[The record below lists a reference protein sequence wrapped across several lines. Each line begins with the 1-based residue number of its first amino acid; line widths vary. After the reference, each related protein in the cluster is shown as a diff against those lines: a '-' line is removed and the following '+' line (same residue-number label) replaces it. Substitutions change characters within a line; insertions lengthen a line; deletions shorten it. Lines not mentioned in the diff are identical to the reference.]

1 MANAYKTV
9 FLSDIS
15 SSTEEQILTTAAST
29 EKIVKELRFTNTTSS
44 AVSFSCW
51 LETTASPAVHYHLAK
66 DMTIPANSSLN
77 VVDNVLVVEQASPS
91 GAAVLKCQAGTATA
105 IDVVCSYLEIT

>member
-1 MANAYKTV
+1 MPNAYKTV
-9 FLSDIS
+9 FLGDIS
-15 SSTEEQILTTAAST
+15 SSAEEQILATAAST

-51 LETTASPAVHYHLAK
+51 IETTTAPTVHYHLAK

-77 VVDNVLVVEQASPS
+77 VVDNVLVIEPS
-91 GAAVLKCQAGTATA
+91 QDAATLKCQAGTATA
-105 IDVVCSYLEIT
+105 VDVVCSYLEIT

>member
-51 LETTASPAVHYHLAK
+51 LELNASSTVHYHLAK

-77 VVDNVLVVEQASPS
+77 VVDNVLVVEQASA
-91 GAAVLKCQAGTATA
+91 GAGTLKCQAGTAA
-105 IDVVCSYLEIT
+105 AVDVVCSYLEIT

>member
-9 FLSDIS
+9 FLSNIS
-15 SSTEEQILTTAAST
+15 SSAEEEILGTATST

-44 AVSFSCW
+44 AVLFSCW
-51 LETTASPAVHYHLAK
+51 LEIATAATTHYHLAK

-77 VVDNVLVVEQASPS
+77 VVDNVLVVEPS
-91 GAAVLKCQAGTATA
+91 QGAASLKCQAGTATA

>member
-15 SSTEEQILTTAAST
+15 SSAEEQILATAAST
-29 EKIVKELRFTNTTSS
+29 EILVKELRFTNTTGS

-51 LETTASPAVHYHLAK
+51 IEITTAATTHYHLAK

-77 VVDNVLVVEQASPS
+77 VVDNVLVVEPS
-91 GAAVLKCQAGTATA
+91 QGAATLRCQAGTATA
-105 IDVVCSYLEIT
+105 VDVVCSYLEIT

>member
-9 FLSDIS
+9 FLGDIS
-15 SSTEEQILTTAAST
+15 NSAEEQILATATST

-51 LETTASPAVHYHLAK
+51 IETTAASTVHYHLAK

-77 VVDNVLVVEQASPS
+77 VVDNVLVIEPS
-91 GAAVLKCQAGTATA
+91 QGAATLKCQAGTATA
-105 IDVVCSYLEIT
+105 VDVVCSYLEIT